1 MGLARFTADLLLQW
15 RKLIFLL
22 RDRLKRFGTTRRLA
36 GHLNLGKEGELAA
49 ERFLRKQSF
58 KILYRNFRARN
69 GGEIDLVCRDRQEQV
84 LVFVEVKTRKKEI
97 FAPPRD
103 AVNLRKQHQII
114 KAAKEWL
121 RLLDHPEIPFRFDI
135 VEVVTE
141 PELEIRLIRN
151 AFQLE
156 DNLYV

>member
-1 MGLARFTADLLLQW
+1 LLQW

-22 RDRLKRFGTTRRLA
+22 RNRLKRFGTRQRLA
-36 GHLNLGKEGELAA
+36 PHLQLGRQGELAA

-69 GGEIDLVCRDRQEQV
+69 GGEIDLVCRDRKEQV
-84 LVFVEVKTRKKEI
+84 LVFVEVKTRKTDF

-103 AVNLRKQHQII
+103 AVNFRKQHQIT

-121 RLLDHPEIPFRFDI
+121 RLLDYQEIPFRFDI

-141 PELEIRLIRN
+141 PKFEIRLIRN

-156 DNLYV
+156 DNLQV